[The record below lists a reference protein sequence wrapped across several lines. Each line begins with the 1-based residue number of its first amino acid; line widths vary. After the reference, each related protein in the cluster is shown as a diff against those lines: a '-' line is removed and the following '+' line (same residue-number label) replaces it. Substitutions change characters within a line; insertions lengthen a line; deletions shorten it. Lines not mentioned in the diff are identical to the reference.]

1 MINILEKDNTLRT
14 YANTQN
20 CEKALVRL
28 GYDVAKPIIVG
39 IPNST
44 RVTAIFQLQ
53 WAIDKLGS
61 HAIPM
66 LCGEGFMVV

>member
-28 GYDVAKPIIVG
+28 GFDVADLLLVG
-39 IPNST
+39 L
-44 RVTAIFQLQ
+44 QL
-53 WAIDKLGS
+53 KKK
-61 HAIPM
+61 
-66 LCGEGFMVV
+66 